1 MNISTKPGA
10 SNNSPYTPLVY
21 ALLVSFGCILGI
33 SISKISS
40 EKHKGVFNVTVSKVD
55 EIMDFIRY
63 KYVDTISD
71 KELTE
76 KTIESLLSNLD
87 PHSVY
92 IPEREMSAETELL
105 EGNFEGIGVEFY
117 IVKDTI
123 SIVAA
128 IPGGPS
134 EQIGII
140 SGDRIIKINDT
151 IVAGIKITNQQVM
164 RKLKG
169 PGGTKVKVGILRNGS
184 KELKDFNITRGKIP
198 LYSIDASYLID
209 DKIGYIKVDRF
220 SATTYEEFRKALRKL
235 TNQGIEKLVVDLRQ
249 NPGGYLQAA
258 TEMADELLGGEKRVV
273 YTQGKAVGKIE
284 YFAKKP
290 GLFERGKL
298 TILIDQNS
306 ASASEILAGAIQ
318 DWDRG
323 IIVGRTSF
331 GKGLVQEQFTLPE
344 GDALRLTVARYYTPS
359 GRSIQRPYDK
369 GVLDYYGD
377 IYDRYGKGFFTR
389 EDTSKPDSLAY
400 KTAKGR
406 TVYGGGGI
414 RPDVFVPI
422 DTTENLEYF
431 YQLRS
436 LIPEF
441 VYADYSVHPNRL
453 DGYENMYEYKQKYV
467 LPAEVMQRFEDYVAK
482 NDLKDAAKFKSLYAK
497 TALLIKAYFAKQ
509 KWQADAFYLI
519 ANDDDKVM
527 KAALKAMA
535 GEGK

>member
-1 MNISTKPGA
+1 MKISYKPTGG
-10 SNNSPYTPLVY
+10 NTPYAPLVY
-21 ALLVSFGCILGI
+21 ALLISFGCVLGI
-33 SISKISS
+33 SISKISN
-40 EKHKGVFNVTVSKVD
+40 EKHQGLLQNNMSKID
-55 EIMDFIRY
+55 EIMNFINY
-63 KYVDTISD
+63 KYVDTISQ
-71 KELTE
+71 ESLSE

-92 IPEREMSAETELL
+92 IPQREISSEMEKLD
-105 EGNFEGIGVEFY
+105 GNFEGIGVEFY

-123 SIVAA
+123 TIVSA

-134 EQIGII
+134 ELLGIR
-140 SGDRIIKINDT
+140 SGDRIIKIGDT

-164 RKLKG
+164 KKLKG
-169 PGGTKVKVGILRNGS
+169 QGGTKVKVGILRAGS
-184 KELKDFNITRGKIP
+184 KDLKYFDITRGKIP

-209 DKIGYIKVDRF
+209 GKTGYIKVDRF
-220 SATTYEEFRKALRKL
+220 SSTTHEEFRRALRKL
-235 TNQGIEKLVVDLRQ
+235 TEEGIEKLVVDLRQ

-258 TEMADELLGGEKRVV
+258 TEMADELLGGDKRVV

-290 GLFERGKL
+290 GLFEKGKL

-331 GKGLVQEQFTLPE
+331 GKGLVQEQFELPE

-359 GRSIQRPYDK
+359 GRCIQRPYDH
-369 GVLDYYGD
+369 GVSDYYENV
-377 IYDRYGKGFFTR
+377 YDRYDKGFFLHA
-389 EDTSKPDSLAY
+389 DTSKPDSLAY

-422 DTTENLEYF
+422 DTTENLDYF
-431 YQLRS
+431 FQLRS

-441 VYADYSVHPNRL
+441 VYSDYSIHPNRL
-453 DGYENMYEYKQKYV
+453 DGYENMYEFKQKFA
-467 LPAEVMQRFEDYVAK
+467 LPAETLTRFEEYASK
-482 NDLKDAAKFKSLYAK
+482 NGLKDHTKFQSC
-497 TALLIKAYFAKQ
+497 ALKLNTLIKAYFAKQ
-509 KWQADAFYLI
+509 KWQSDAFYLI
-519 ANDDDKVM
+519 VNQDDKVV
-527 KAALKAMA
+527 KAALREME
-535 GEGK
+535 GEGR

>member
-169 PGGTKVKVGILRNGS
+169 TGGTQVKVSILRNGS
-184 KELKDFNITRGKIP
+184 KDLRDFNITRGKIP
-198 LYSIDASYLID
+198 LYSIDASYLVD
-209 DKIGYIKVDRF
+209 EKTGYIKVDRF
-220 SATTYEEFRKALRKL
+220 CSTTHEEFRKALRKL
-235 TNQGIEKLVVDLRQ
+235 TNEGIEKLIVDLRQ

-298 TILIDQNS
+298 AILIDQNS
-306 ASASEILAGAIQ
+306 ASASEILAGAVQ

-331 GKGLVQEQFTLPE
+331 GKGLVQEQFSLPE

-359 GRSIQRPYDK
+359 GRSIQRPYDN
-369 GVLDYYGD
+369 GVLNYYGD
-377 IYDRYGKGFFTR
+377 VYDRYGKGFFLNA
-389 EDTSKPDSLAY
+389 DTTKPDSLAY

-441 VYADYSVHPNRL
+441 VYADYTIHPSRL
-453 DGYENMYEYKQKYV
+453 DGYENMYEYKHKYI
-467 LPAEVMQRFEDYVAK
+467 LPSEVMTRFREYAAK
-482 NDLKDAAKFKSLYAK
+482 GKLNDAAKFNFFYAK
-497 TALLIKAYFAKQ
+497 ISLLIKAYFAKQ
-509 KWQADAFYLI
+509 KWQSDAFFLV

-527 KAALKAMA
+527 KAALKAI
-535 GEGK
+535 EGDKK